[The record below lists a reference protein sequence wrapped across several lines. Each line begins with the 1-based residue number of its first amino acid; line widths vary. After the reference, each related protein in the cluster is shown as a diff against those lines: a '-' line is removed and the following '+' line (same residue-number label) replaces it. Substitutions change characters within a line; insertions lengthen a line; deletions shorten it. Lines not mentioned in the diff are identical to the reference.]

1 LSRWC
6 ENLIDKSPKITTRAW
21 QKKAKYVFDLLLLAV
36 HLSAGAPASAT
47 EIGRYRIRNS
57 NQEMRN
63 IYFWEDSMCILTHYN
78 NNSSSFRNG
87 KRNVIARFTDARTGF
102 LLKSY
107 LLLVRPVFE
116 TLLIHGTTKEGVE
129 QNEEKD
135 NIYVFLDM
143 NLYGARRMG

>member
-1 LSRWC
+1 
-6 ENLIDKSPKITTRAW
+6 
-21 QKKAKYVFDLLLLAV
+21 
-36 HLSAGAPASAT
+36 
-47 EIGRYRIRNS
+47 
-57 NQEMRN
+57 
-63 IYFWEDSMCILTHYN
+63 MCILTHYN